1 MLAPL
6 VTFICNMPLKRKIL
20 FHQISLAFPYTF
32 LQLSPKYLS
41 EPMLLDD
48 YLIFPA
54 ASPPGSI
61 CRLEPLISYLS
72 AAPQAEPHADGFS
85 SGSSAAPQAEPH
97 AAGFSSGLS
106 AAPQAEPH
114 ADAGVS
120 SIFLLHPKRF
130 ESAIMI
136 SSIFLSVKRSFSF
149 AISL

>member
-1 MLAPL
+1 MDICIDCLAQIGRQAGGCAGC
-6 VTFICNMPLKRKIL
+6 VFSRK
-20 FHQISLAFPYTF
+20 S
-32 LQLSPKYLS
+32 SES
-41 EPMLLDD
+41 EPVILDD

-54 ASPPGSI
+54 ASPPGNI